1 MFCRNRESGL
11 VNSFM
16 VFSILL
22 HNQRIKEKISINLLV
37 LNSWSIEKG
46 TSGVCMGEGVRAHPS
61 HPPSLQAC
69 LVVGKYTF
77 FHGFA
82 IQCGVLGG
90 GGISLV
96 VHDLFQKTGFKLHV
110 HHTAHVANQMIS
122 QWCGATKMKDAHSS
136 TSITSAWG
144 WQRTQFHQE
153 NGFALVSIHL
163 QKIVYHTLSGV
174 LQYVII
180 CLNSGLL

>member
-90 GGISLV
+90 GGDFTRGSRPLLEDWVQIACSPYCPCGKPNDKSMV
-96 VHDLFQKTGFKLHV
+96 WCDKDEGCSFKY
-110 HHTAHVANQMIS
+110 
-122 QWCGATKMKDAHSS
+122 
-136 TSITSAWG
+136 
-144 WQRTQFHQE
+144 FH
-153 NGFALVSIHL
+153 
-163 QKIVYHTLSGV
+163 Y
-174 LQYVII
+174 
-180 CLNSGLL
+180 